1 MEKQKA
7 VVLLSGGIDSTI
19 CLAMAVDEYG
29 SNNVVALN
37 MLYGQKHD
45 KEIESAKAVAKWYGV
60 PYYEMDM
67 SAVMQYS
74 DCPLLKHSHKA
85 IKHESYSDQL
95 MEMGGKGTVDT
106 YVPFRNGLFLSAAAA
121 FALSVGATKV
131 YYGAHADDAAGSA
144 YPDCSEKFAE
154 AMNQAIEEGSG
165 GAVKLVAPLI
175 TMTKGEVVHAGLSL
189 KAPYHLTWSC
199 YEGGDTP
206 CGECATCID
215 RARAFAENSV
225 ADPALTT
232 VKQNSGVTRLE
243 HHQKLSDIHFD
254 FDLQLYCPQG
264 NEHYTAQMSVDMVPG
279 KYLPD
284 YIELDK
290 EFRRG
295 CGKDLIIEDAVEW
308 VFNLIQ
314 SRYAPAKLRVE
325 AEVKNAVHFDVRVGK
340 ESEGYWA

>member
-1 MEKQKA
+1 
-7 VVLLSGGIDSTI
+7 
-19 CLAMAVDEYG
+19 
-29 SNNVVALN
+29 

-165 GAVKLVAPLI
+165 GAVISTLSTLGMFI
-175 TMTKGEVVHAGLSL
+175 TFSSWTSTELSG
-189 KAPYHLTWSC
+189 WRRWRS
-199 YEGGDTP
+199 
-206 CGECATCID
+206 
-215 RARAFAENSV
+215 SV
-225 ADPALTT
+225 A
-232 VKQNSGVTRLE
+232 G
-243 HHQKLSDIHFD
+243 
-254 FDLQLYCPQG
+254 
-264 NEHYTAQMSVDMVPG
+264 
-279 KYLPD
+279 
-284 YIELDK
+284 
-290 EFRRG
+290 
-295 CGKDLIIEDAVEW
+295 
-308 VFNLIQ
+308 
-314 SRYAPAKLRVE
+314 
-325 AEVKNAVHFDVRVGK
+325 
-340 ESEGYWA
+340 